1 MSHSLHSPL
10 MAVTNAISG
19 LTALGG
25 MYLMG
30 PGLVPHT
37 KAELLGAAAV
47 LISTVNISG
56 GFLAS
61 FWCCLLGNYYFEVA
75 TKCLVP
81 GTVADI
87 LPLPCRSPPRLQ
99 PLFLSLR

>member
-1 MSHSLHSPL
+1 MIPTTRQVVKGVSHSLHSPL

-37 KAELLGAAAV
+37 AAEALGAGAV
-47 LISTVNISG
+47 LISTINISG

-61 FWCCLLGNYYFEVA
+61 VCSAF
-75 TKCLVP
+75 
-81 GTVADI
+81 I
-87 LPLPCRSPPRLQ
+87 LSARS
-99 PLFLSLR
+99 

>member
-1 MSHSLHSPL
+1 MAWSSVRLVGKLDKQVVRGVSHSLHSPL

-25 MYLMG
+25 MYLLG

-37 KAELLGAAAV
+37 KAELLGAGAV

-61 FWCCLLGNYYFEVA
+61 LCHSRKEDVA
-75 TKCLVP
+75 
-81 GTVADI
+81 I
-87 LPLPCRSPPRLQ
+87 SSHQ
-99 PLFLSLR
+99 

>member
-25 MYLMG
+25 MYLVG

-37 KAELLGAAAV
+37 KAELLGAGAV

-61 FWCCLLGNYYFEVA
+61 TRNCFGLLNTCCVSA
-75 TKCLVP
+75 KST
-81 GTVADI
+81 A
-87 LPLPCRSPPRLQ
+87 SP
-99 PLFLSLR
+99 